1 MARIDSL
8 LGLAKQQG
16 ADELHVGVAR
26 EPRMFARGAPKRL
39 SIPATSEETL
49 RALLDEILS
58 PEREQ
63 EMQREGSIEVTYTTR
78 ALGEFRVTLHALPGG
93 VFTAVFRSGDAA
105 ASPAVVQEKK
115 EPSLRSVPEPTQAPA
130 PRPRPAP
137 EPAPVSPSTQPAAA
151 SATQVAGAA
160 FADLVQRAAAM
171 SASDLHLAE
180 GEYPTVRVSGALR
193 QLPLEVTPDLT
204 GLLALD
210 AASCKRLARGEAI
223 DLAIEVP
230 GTGRVRVHVYPSAHG
245 AIAAVRLLPMQA
257 PSFGALN
264 MPLAFD
270 DVVQLPH
277 GLVLVCGPAGSGKS
291 TTLAALAQEA
301 LRARSIVLVTLEDPI
316 EYTLS
321 AFNQSLIRRRQIG
334 RDVKDFATGL
344 RDALR
349 ADPELLMLG
358 ELRDP
363 ESIALALT
371 AAETGHLV
379 LASMHSG
386 SASSAIERIV
396 DAAPNE
402 RQQQVRLQLAES
414 LRAVIAQRLIR
425 RHHGEGRIPAIEVL
439 RVTRAVGALIR
450 EGKTAQF
457 STVLQSSR
465 REGMISLERCL
476 ADRVAAGEIRAED
489 AYAAA
494 NDPDA
499 LKLSLSRSG

>member
-16 ADELHVGVAR
+16 ADELHVGVGK
-26 EPRMFARGAPKRL
+26 EPRMFARGTPKRL

-58 PEREQ
+58 PEREHELRQ
-63 EMQREGSIEVTYTTR
+63 QGTLEVGYEGR
-78 ALGEFRVTLHALPGG
+78 GLGVFRVTLSVVGG
-93 VFTAVFRSGDAA
+93 GFAAVFRSGEAAAAAPAAAAPRQAEKPAAPAPAPPPATPARKSAAPPPPPA
-105 ASPAVVQEKK
+105 ASPSAPPPSSATVAGPAFAALVQ
-115 EPSLRSVPEPTQAPA
+115 Q
-130 PRPRPAP
+130 
-137 EPAPVSPSTQPAAA
+137 AAA
-151 SATQVAGAA
+151 
-160 FADLVQRAAAM
+160 LH
-171 SASDLHLAE
+171 ASDLHLAE
-180 GEYPTVRVSGALR
+180 GEYPTVRVAGTLR
-193 QLPLEVTPDLT
+193 QLAIDVPNDLAA
-204 GLLALD
+204 LLTLD
-210 AASCKRLARGEAI
+210 AVSGARIARGEAV

-230 GTGRVRVHVYPSAHG
+230 GSGRVRVHFYPSAQG
-245 AIAAVRLLPMQA
+245 PIAAVRLLPLQA
-257 PSFGALN
+257 PSFSALN

-270 DVVQLPH
+270 DLVQLPH

-334 RDVKDFATGL
+334 RDVRDFATGL

-349 ADPELLMLG
+349 ADPELLLLG

-386 SASSAIERIV
+386 SAASAVERIV
-396 DAAPNE
+396 DAAPIE
-402 RQQQVRLQLAES
+402 RQPQVRLQLADS
-414 LRAVIAQRLIR
+414 LRAVIAQRLLR
-425 RHHGEGRIPAIEVL
+425 RSHAEGRIPAVEVL
-439 RVTRAVGALIR
+439 RVTRAAASLIR
-450 EGKTAQF
+450 EGKTNQF
-457 STVLQSSR
+457 GTVLQSSK
-465 REGMISLERCL
+465 REGMISLERSL
-476 ADRVAAGEIRAED
+476 ADRVHAGEIRSED

-494 NDPDA
+494 NDTET
-499 LKLSLSRSG
+499 LKVFLSRTL